1 MSSGV
6 AVVDPKKQHH
16 SLTRFQTMTS
26 NDDGNE
32 QQLQTVATTTRT
44 TMTLSG
50 TRQDCDEQFDG
61 IMSRGGMELFKSHT

>member
-1 MSSGV
+1 
-6 AVVDPKKQHH
+6 
-16 SLTRFQTMTS
+16 MTS